1 VTSQGH
7 GYQQMAPL
15 LQKGLPTSF
24 RFQVVAGD
32 GRLEEQMLREYRLFA
47 QDITRIAPISSVLK
61 LEPILL
67 GLPVLS
73 QPST

>member
-1 VTSQGH
+1 
-7 GYQQMAPL
+7 MAPL

-24 RFQVVAGD
+24 LFQVVACD
-32 GRLEEQMLREYRLFA
+32 RCLEEQVLREYRLFA
-47 QDITRIAPISSVLK
+47 QDITRIAPISSILK

-67 GLPVLS
+67 GLPVLN